1 MPATQQNVTTLLT
14 LVAETTTGEGAL
26 LNTMARPV
34 IDKNLRPQAPE
45 GAFIDTGAW
54 FHLKVSELTGTDMD
68 FTVSHELDGQD
79 YELAT
84 FTLSTGTED
93 QMIYIAICPPF
104 VKIKYLENAIT
115 TISAVVK
122 CLRF

>member
-1 MPATQQNVTTLLT
+1 MATQQNVTTLLT
-14 LVAETTTGEGAL
+14 LVAETVSGESAL
-26 LNTMARPV
+26 QDTMQRPV
-34 IDKNLRPQAPE
+34 IDKNLRPQAPA
-45 GAFIDTGAW
+45 GAFVDTGAW

-68 FTVSHELDGQD
+68 FTISHELDGED
-79 YELAT
+79 YELGT
-84 FTLSTGTED
+84 FTLSVGTED
-93 QMIYIAICPPF
+93 QMVYIAICPPF

>member
-1 MPATQQNVTTLLT
+1 MSELVKTLLT

-26 LNTMARPV
+26 
-34 IDKNLRPQAPE
+34 
-45 GAFIDTGAW
+45 IDTGAFPVQDKNIRPQLENSPLISTACR

-68 FTVSHELDGQD
+68 FTVAHEQDGVD
-79 YELAT
+79 YELGT
-84 FTLSTGTED
+84 FTLSVGTED
-93 QMIYIAICPPF
+93 QTISIADCPRI

-122 CLRF
+122 SMRF